1 MKIALVFYGQ
11 PRNVKENFNSF
22 QQNILDGNNV
32 DVFGHIWHSGTI
44 TECFDCYDFKRVK
57 IEPQNNFE
65 DYYIGKTG
73 LPKFQNNAPMWY
85 STQGGCD
92 VLKEYVDETNTHYDF
107 VIRTRYDIFFRHKID
122 FTQLDKD
129 LIYVSEAAW
138 AGSHMW
144 DDSWGISSYENYVKI
159 YSDLFTNYYNKH
171 LHSQF
176 IDRSE
181 QNFWEHINEKGLQD
195 KIKRERMI
203 DFALFRDRHSH
214 YAY

>member
-11 PRNVKENFNSF
+11 PRHVKENFNSF
-22 QQNILDGNNV
+22 QQNILDGNDV
-32 DVFGHIWHSGTI
+32 DVFGHTWDCNDI
-44 TECFDCYDFKRVK
+44 TDIGYYDFKK
-57 IEPQNNFE
+57 IKVEPQNNFE

-107 VIRTRYDIFFRHKID
+107 VVRARYDIFLRYKID
-122 FTQLDKD
+122 FTKLDKD
-129 LIYVSEAAW
+129 LIYVSEQAW
-138 AGSHMW
+138 PGSHMW

-159 YSDLFTNYYNKH
+159 YSDLYTNYYNKH

-203 DFALFRDRHSH
+203 DFALFRDRN
-214 YAY
+214 